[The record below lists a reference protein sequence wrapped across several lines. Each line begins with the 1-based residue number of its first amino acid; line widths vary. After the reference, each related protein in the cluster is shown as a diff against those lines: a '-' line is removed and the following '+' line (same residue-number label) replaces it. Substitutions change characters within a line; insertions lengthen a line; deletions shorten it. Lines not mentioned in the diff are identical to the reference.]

1 MALPVGARLPRPAGA
16 RSRARARSHRT
27 LPLASVVLALLA
39 ASPALARPDLRLRV
53 ADVAASIDRRLA
65 EGRAKFDAQDY
76 AAAIDLLSP
85 IARDA
90 RATRSQRLA
99 ALEQIALA
107 HFIRRDLAAARSTF
121 ERILDIDPGYDLRDP
136 SGSPALRKFFAELK
150 RALVPGYDP
159 DANADLEH
167 GAPRGATAGRA
178 AELDI
183 HATRGGDKVFDVVVQ
198 VRRRGELGYRA
209 TVASPRGER
218 RWRARIRPPAASKPY
233 VLEYYVE
240 ARGAGGEPVGRIGSP
255 DGPLELAIAAGEGDR
270 PWYGRWY
277 VLAGAAVVTGIAGAA
292 IVVATRGPGEGSL
305 PPGTITVTP

>member
-1 MALPVGARLPRPAGA
+1 VAVSVNGSPPGPPTLIAIVIAMSLAAPAFARPA
-16 RSRARARSHRT
+16 
-27 LPLASVVLALLA
+27 
-39 ASPALARPDLRLRV
+39 DLRLRV
-53 ADVAASIDRRLA
+53 ADTAASIDRRLA
-65 EGRAKFDAQDY
+65 EGRAKFEAQDY
-76 AAAIDLLSP
+76 AAAIELLAP

-107 HFIRRDLAAARSTF
+107 HFIRRDLGAARTTF

-150 RALVPGYDP
+150 HELVPGYDP
-159 DANADLEH
+159 GANADLEH
-167 GAPRGATAGRA
+167 GAPRGATAGRT

-183 HATRGGDKVFDVVVQ
+183 KATRGGDRVLDVVVQ
-198 VRRRGELGYRA
+198 TRRRGELGYRA
-209 TVASPRGER
+209 SVASPRGAE
-218 RWRARIRPPAASKPY
+218 RWRARIKPPPATKPY

-240 ARGAGGEPVGRIGSP
+240 ARGTAGEPVGRIGSP

-277 VLAGAAVVTGIAGAA
+277 VIAGAAIVTGIAGAA
-292 IVVATRGPGEGSL
+292 VVVATRGPGDGSL